1 MYNFKPIQYTQ
12 PNLMTPYLLELRL
25 SGQLNHLNDRAT
37 TQRRTY
43 ALAFSVVLYVVP
55 SGENGIFVILLCLLL
70 AACVIL

>member
-12 PNLMTPYLLELRL
+12 PNLMTLYLLELRL

-43 ALAFSVVLYVVP
+43 TLAFSVGLYVVP
-55 SGENGIFVILLCLLL
+55 SGENGIFVILLCLIL
-70 AACVIL
+70 AACVIP